1 MNQQEKFEYVTSLG
15 AISGFLLSTIRSQI
29 GLQQNE
35 IAKIFGIAQ
44 ATYGNMER
52 GEAAI
57 NVDFIFMLCS
67 IAKIEFT
74 EYFRMIDLITAE
86 LDNLDFQM
94 NNVPVEIS
102 LIPSTDFQKMTTDN
116 VANKNLAYLKGDS
129 PNILRGQDFHLFLSK
144 ETFIDIKRL
153 TSVEY
158 DKAEIKLML
167 NTTVEDLDSTTNNV
181 LNPKRSESL
190 WTAVTVNVST
200 DAVAS
205 LLEIHNPLLAGYGT
219 VGFSLFKAH
228 KVAKEFKKTNR
239 S

>member
-1 MNQQEKFEYVTSLG
+1 MNQQEKLEYVTSLG

-74 EYFRMIDLITAE
+74 EYFRMIDRITTE

-102 LIPSTDFQKMTTDN
+102 LIPSTDFQKITTDN
-116 VANKNLAYLKGDS
+116 VAYKNLAYLKDEF
-129 PNILRGQDFHLFLSK
+129 PNILRGQDFPLFLNK

-167 NTTVEDLDSTTNNV
+167 NTTVEDLDSTTNKFI
-181 LNPKRSESL
+181 NPDRNESL
-190 WTAVTVNVST
+190 GLTLVEVST
-200 DAVAS
+200 YTAARY
-205 LLEIHNPLLAGYGT
+205 LETHNPLLAGYGT

>member
-15 AISGFLLSTIRSQI
+15 AISGFLLSTIRSQV

-74 EYFRMIDLITAE
+74 EYFRMIDRITAE
-86 LDNLDFQM
+86 LDNLDFQI
-94 NNVPVEIS
+94 NNIPVEIS
-102 LIPSTDFQKMTTDN
+102 LIPSTDFQKITTDN
-116 VANKNLAYLKGDS
+116 VAYKNLAYLKDEF

-167 NTTVEDLDSTTNNV
+167 NTTVEDLDSTTNKFIHTDRN
-181 LNPKRSESL
+181 ESRV
-190 WTAVTVNVST
+190 WTVAVEVST
-200 DAVAS
+200 DSVARY
-205 LLEIHNPLLAGYGT
+205 LETHNPLLAGYGT